1 MPTISCWN
9 GCPEKA
15 LWPHSNGK
23 LEKDLDKLKGRP
35 EKHRYVFFMSPR
47 FPCAPVLPV
56 PPRSKKP
63 RFKNTSATPAPK

>member
-1 MPTISCWN
+1 
-9 GCPEKA
+9 
-15 LWPHSNGK
+15 
-23 LEKDLDKLKGRP
+23 
-35 EKHRYVFFMSPR
+35 MSPR